1 MTRRADARLAG
12 IAFLLY
18 IALGIPT
25 MVLQKG
31 AMAESLTGGGRE
43 QIAAEMKSIIADAE
57 ELLKATASATG
68 DRIMAARARAEESLK
83 AARERLSNVDDAAM
97 AQMKEV
103 AKTADDYVREHPWGA
118 VGIAAVA
125 GLLLGVLIS
134 RR

>member
-1 MTRRADARLAG
+1 
-12 IAFLLY
+12 
-18 IALGIPT
+18 
-25 MVLQKG
+25 
-31 AMAESLTGGGRE
+31 MAESLTGGGRD
-43 QIAAEMKSIIADAE
+43 QLAADMTSIIADAE

-68 DRIMAARARAEESLK
+68 ERILAARARAEETLK
-83 AARERLSNVDDAAM
+83 SARERLANSDDAVIS
-97 AQMKEV
+97 QMKDV

>member
-1 MTRRADARLAG
+1 MS
-12 IAFLLY
+12 
-18 IALGIPT
+18 
-25 MVLQKG
+25 
-31 AMAESLTGGGRE
+31 ESLTGGGRE
-43 QIAAEMKSIIADAE
+43 QLAADMKSIIADAE

-68 DRIMAARARAEESLK
+68 ERILAARARAEETLK
-83 AARERLSNVDDAAM
+83 SARERLANSDDAVLN
-97 AQMKEV
+97 QVKDV